1 MKKIV
6 ILYHANCS
14 DGFGGAWAAW
24 RKFKN
29 KAEYIPVHHQLSPPE
44 GLRNKELYFIDFIYP
59 LAITKKLIAENKRFS
74 AIDHHVTRE
83 KEVKMT
89 EDYSYAAENSGA
101 VLAWRYFYPNKPVP
115 EILKYV
121 EDMDL
126 WRFKIPNT
134 KAIFAYLNLFDFDF
148 KIWNKLAAEIENP
161 LKRKSAIEKGKIVL
175 KYEDKLVNKLIE
187 NNGELVEFNGYKTYA
202 VNAAFLDSQ
211 IGNRISEKIL
221 PPIGIIWKRVKGQ
234 ISVSLRSDGTV
245 DVAKLAEKY
254 GGGGHKAAAGFKIPA
269 GGKLPWRYLDEKA
282 K

>member
-6 ILYHANCS
+6 ILYHVNCS

-29 KAEYIPVHHQLSPPE
+29 KAEYIPVYHQMPPPE
-44 GLRNKELYFIDFIYP
+44 GLKNKKLYFIDFIYP
-59 LAITKKLIAENKRFS
+59 LAITKKLIAENERVT
-74 AIDHHVTRE
+74 AIDHHITRE

-89 EDYSYAAENSGA
+89 KNYSYAVENSGA
-101 VLAWRYFYPNKPVP
+101 VLAWRYFHPKKPVLK
-115 EILKYV
+115 ILKYV

-161 LKRKSAIEKGKIVL
+161 KKRKICLAKGKIVL
-175 KYEDKLVNKLIE
+175 QYEDRMVKKFLK
-187 NNGELVEFNGYKTYA
+187 NNADLVEFEGYKTYA
-202 VNAAFLDSQ
+202 VNSSFFDSQ
-211 IGNRISEKIL
+211 IGNRIYEKLL
-221 PPIGIIWKRVKGQ
+221 PPIGITWKQARGQ

-254 GGGGHKAAAGFKIPA
+254 GGGGHKAAAGFKIPMRQ
-269 GGKLPWRYLDEKA
+269 KLPWKYLK
-282 K
+282 